1 MIRKVV
7 KFGLV
12 GFSGMIIDY
21 GITILFK
28 EFIGINA
35 YIANSLGFSCA
46 ASSNYLLNR
55 IWTFRSKNPKITREY
70 ITFILIAVAG
80 LILNNFIVWLLSDYI
95 FTLNF
100 YLAKLVAIAMVF
112 LWNFLMNHYFNFNAD
127 LFRQD

>member
-55 IWTFRSKNPKITREY
+55 IWTFRSKNPRITREY